1 MSVMHT
7 KDELHLWKRWKE
19 NRDQTAADILVRKY
33 TPLVHFHV
41 QRILISLPKNVLK
54 DDLISQGLFGLF
66 DALDKFDIT
75 KEIKFD
81 TYASFRI
88 RGSIIDY
95 LRKEDWLSRS
105 SREKTKKLEAV
116 IEQLE
121 QKHMRTVSTKEIAES
136 LSVSEDEV
144 YSAINESYFANVLSI
159 DELANDLDSETEQK
173 GYIIRDHREKN
184 PEDQF
189 LDKERIS
196 DLINVIS
203 SEMNDREKIILDLF
217 YREELTFTEIAS
229 ILDITTSRVSQIHS
243 RSLLKLRNTLKSID
257 KS

>member
-1 MSVMHT
+1 MHT
-7 KDELHLWKRWKE
+7 KEELHLWKRWKE

-41 QRILISLPKNVLK
+41 QRIIISLPKNITK

-66 DALDKFDIT
+66 DALEKFDIT
-75 KEIKFD
+75 RDLKFD

-88 RGSIIDY
+88 KGSIIDY

-105 SREKTKKLEAV
+105 SREKAKKLDAI

-121 QKHMRTVSTKEIAES
+121 QKHMR
-136 LSVSEDEV
+136 SVTTSDISEALNLPEEEV
-144 YSAINESYFANVLSI
+144 YTTINESYFSNVLSI
-159 DELANDLDSETEQK
+159 DEIVNDSESDSESKGFTIKDTNEKTPEELLFEKQK
-173 GYIIRDHREKN
+173 IDE
-184 PEDQF
+184 
-189 LDKERIS
+189 LT
-196 DLINVIS
+196 NVIS
-203 SEMNDREKIILDLF
+203 NELNDREKIILDLF
-217 YREELTFTEIAS
+217 YKEELTFTEIAN

-243 RSLLKLRNTLKSID
+243 KSLLKLRKTLKSID